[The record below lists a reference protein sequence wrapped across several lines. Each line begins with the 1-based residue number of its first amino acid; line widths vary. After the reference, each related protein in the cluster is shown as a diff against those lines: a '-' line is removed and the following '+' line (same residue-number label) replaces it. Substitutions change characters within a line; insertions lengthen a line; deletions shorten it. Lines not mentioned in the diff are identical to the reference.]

1 MTKQQFFAMFIAMLI
16 ASALVSAATVF
27 GAAWYLKQA
36 GDDSSMI
43 ENTPLSFLTEDNSAR
58 HTPSFQSLDKVVL
71 SVRGKKQTHF
81 VMIELAVE
89 TRRPERLQN
98 INDYM
103 PVVRNAMLNLFS
115 QKTYE
120 DLHGEQALTSLQNE
134 VKNTVMQAFAKT
146 DVIRDIDDVLLTK
159 YVVQ

>member
-1 MTKQQFFAMFIAMLI
+1 
-16 ASALVSAATVF
+16 
-27 GAAWYLKQA
+27 
-36 GDDSSMI
+36 
-43 ENTPLSFLTEDNSAR
+43 
-58 HTPSFQSLDKVVL
+58 VVL

-89 TRRPERLQN
+89 TRRPDRLQN

-103 PVVRNAMLNLFS
+103 PIVRNAMLNLFS

-120 DLHGEQALTSLQNE
+120 DLHGEQALASLQDE
-134 VKNTVMQAFAKT
+134 VKNTVMMAFAKT
-146 DVIRDIDDVLLTK
+146 EVIRDIDDVLLTK

>member
-1 MTKQQFFAMFIAMLI
+1 MTKQHIIALFITMI
-16 ASALVSAATVF
+16 ISSVVISAATVV
-27 GAAWYLKQA
+27 GTTWYMKQA
-36 GDDSSMI
+36 NHHHSW
-43 ENTPLSFLTEDNSAR
+43 LSELLAEQPQSQLS
-58 HTPSFQSLDKVVL
+58 PSFQSLEKLVL

-81 VMIELAVE
+81 VMLELAIE
-89 TRRPERLQN
+89 TRRPDRMEN

-120 DLHGEQALTSLQNE
+120 DLHGANALVQLQDE
-134 VKNTVMQAFAKT
+134 VKVTVLGAFEKT
-146 DVIRDIDDVLLTK
+146 DLVHDIDDVLLTK

>member
-1 MTKQQFFAMFIAMLI
+1 MTKPQLFAMFIAMI
-16 ASALVSAATVF
+16 VTSALVSATTVF

-36 GDDSSMI
+36 GDDRSMI
-43 ENTPLSFLTEDNSAR
+43 EDTPLSFLTQDNQSSQG
-58 HTPSFQSLDKVVL
+58 PSFQSLDKVVL

-89 TRRPERLQN
+89 TRRPDRLQN

-103 PVVRNAMLNLFS
+103 PIVRNAMLNLFS
-115 QKTYE
+115 QKLNE
-120 DLHGEQALTSLQNE
+120 DLHGEQALASLQDE
-134 VKNTVMQAFAKT
+134 VKNTVMMAFAKT
-146 DVIRDIDDVLLTK
+146 EVIRDIDDVLLTK

>member
-1 MTKQQFFAMFIAMLI
+1 MTKPQLFAMFIAMI
-16 ASALVSAATVF
+16 VTSALVSAATVF

-36 GDDSSMI
+36 GDDRSMI
-43 ENTPLSFLTEDNSAR
+43 EDTPLSFLTQDNQGSQG
-58 HTPSFQSLDKVVL
+58 PSFQSLDKVVL

-89 TRRPERLQN
+89 TRRPDRLQN

-103 PVVRNAMLNLFS
+103 PIVRNAMLNLFS

-120 DLHGEQALTSLQNE
+120 DLHGEQALASLQDE
-134 VKNTVMQAFAKT
+134 VKNTVMMAFAKT
-146 DVIRDIDDVLLTK
+146 EVIRDIDDVLLTK

>member
-1 MTKQQFFAMFIAMLI
+1 MTKQQIFALFIATI
-16 ASALVSAATVF
+16 ICSALVSGGTVF
-27 GAAWYLKQA
+27 GTAWYLQQEKNNTLTSNSWLSELF
-36 GDDSSMI
+36 SSQP
-43 ENTPLSFLTEDNSAR
+43 ERQLQ
-58 HTPSFQSLDKVVL
+58 PSFQALDKLVL

-81 VMIELAVE
+81 VMLELAIE
-89 TRRPERLQN
+89 TRRPERMEN

-120 DLHGEQALTSLQNE
+120 ELHGENALAMLQDE
-134 VKNTVMQAFAKT
+134 VKVTVLGAFEKT
-146 DVIRDIDDVLLTK
+146 DLVRDIDDVLLTK